1 MLADSGYDAAS
12 RQEILRSGIRKHY
25 RDLAKA
31 TKEGSSIYRTRV
43 QMNKEKE
50 LKTLLDKPWFRRMR
64 GGTKLRMMKEGT
76 ERMEARLKVGR
87 SRKDQKDQKACEKE
101 RDFH

>member
-1 MLADSGYDAAS
+1 MDTLRSFSQKLADSGYDAAS

-43 QMNKEKE
+43 QMNKKRE
-50 LKTLLDKPWFRRMR
+50 LKTLLDKPWFEDERWNPAEND
-64 GGTKLRMMKEGT
+64 EG
-76 ERMEARLKVGR
+76 
-87 SRKDQKDQKACEKE
+87 
-101 RDFH
+101 RD